1 MNMMYISLKICGN
14 PESNGGFQPILLFNN
29 PMIEILDKFDSGFE
43 ANSYYFSLKTEPTQ
57 VIYKLIKNNVR
68 SYGSIRAG
76 SLVIAISIPKGYR
89 IDGGQTPFDALTTIK
104 DAFLQRCMTCRDPVK
119 ETYEFN
125 PGRIEPTMLDDVAQR
140 FTLVPAVTPWHSM
153 TEGAPVGCIIRPET
167 DILQLFRDVQYP
179 EFERFSELLV
189 AEQTSSTNYV
199 PINVA
204 IPRVPQYR
212 IYVNNQ
218 LMETVSD
225 ITRRNSYGIQET
237 AYTGG
242 VQITFTME
250 QLLSGDSFPEIQFD
264 RVSETVQVTLKAPGK
279 EVKYMLS
286 PNKQSS
292 PPNSSLST
300 LYQVRF
306 RGRTKMLDGNGCFTL
321 TGDENANVKNEDF
334 EVKYLGNDLNVRG
347 WGVREGQL
355 QVMMEIIRET
365 PSLSRGGGQ
374 SEDRGA
380 VKPTVFRTIAVDL
393 LLPIGFEFTQSM
405 SKHALKV
412 KMTKDSKEVMSWHT
426 VFTKTNMSNRRYH
439 GEVLIPKSWGHQ
451 SVNFVTTYD
460 NYDFDS
466 GTIVVPHPADN
477 ITVELQ
483 VMKKGFMDRFIIPHM
498 KLIML
503 VMGMLLGL
511 LFGCIVGYVSHNT
524 FKKLFNP
531 TTQKVAI
538 DRRQANDDT
547 LVASK
552 EELQGKIKEFNEVLK
567 QEDLKF
573 IQIDDIYSYYNEN
586 AALIKEL
593 DPDFCQRIEDY
604 KKVSDALQKGKPED
618 IWKNVRDKE
627 LKIEIVHNN
636 KMFAY
641 FVGRINGVPPMYSE
655 QERNKRFDK
664 LKKEYANITSFA
676 DLNYVPEAEN
686 PTPPTTN
693 TQNSTPRAQ
702 SQSGPRT
709 APNPPTTPENT
720 DDER

>member
-1 MNMMYISLKICGN
+1 MYISLKICGN

-104 DAFLQRCMTCRDPVK
+104 DAFLQRCMTCRDAVK

-125 PGRIEPTMLDDVAQR
+125 PGRIESTILDDVAQR
-140 FTLVPAVTPWHSM
+140 FVLVPAVTPWHQM
-153 TEGAPVGCIIRPET
+153 TDGAPVGCIIRPET

-199 PINVA
+199 PVNVA

-218 LMETVSD
+218 LVETVSD
-225 ITRRNSYGIQET
+225 ITRRNIYRLQET
-237 AYTGG
+237 AYTES
-242 VQITFTME
+242 VQIAFTME
-250 QLLSGDSFPEIQFD
+250 QLLNGDSFPEIQFD
-264 RVSETVQVTLKAPGK
+264 RVAEKVMVTLKAPGK
-279 EVKYMLS
+279 EVRYVLS
-286 PNKQSS
+286 PNLRSS
-292 PPNSSLST
+292 TLNSHPST
-300 LYQVRF
+300 LYQVKF
-306 RGRTKMLDGNGCFTL
+306 RGRTKVLDANGSFIL

-334 EVKYLGNDLNVRG
+334 EVKYLGNDLEVRG
-347 WGVREGQL
+347 WSLREGQL
-355 QVMMEIIRET
+355 QIMMEKVMEASFI
-365 PSLSRGGGQ
+365 SRGGGL
-374 SEDRGA
+374 SEVRGT

-412 KMTKDSKEVMSWHT
+412 KMLKDSKEVMSCHT
-426 VFTKTNMSNRRYH
+426 VFTKANNISNKRYH

-466 GTIVVPHPADN
+466 GTIVIPHPADN

-483 VMKKGFMDRFIIPHM
+483 AIKKGIMDKFIIPRM

-503 VMGMLLGL
+503 VMGLLLGL
-511 LFGCIVGYVSHNT
+511 LLGCIVGYATHDT
-524 FKKLFNP
+524 FKKLLNP
-531 TTQKVAI
+531 TNQKVTPVRQQTTD
-538 DRRQANDDT
+538 DRQPVTN
-547 LVASK
+547 K
-552 EELQGKIKEFNEVLK
+552 EELQGKIAEYSEVLK
-567 QEDLKF
+567 KEDLSF
-573 IQIDDIYSYYNEN
+573 TQINDIYGYYNEN
-586 AALIKEL
+586 AAMMKDINPE
-593 DPDFCQRIEDY
+593 FCQRIEDY
-604 KKVSDALQKGKPED
+604 KKVCDALQNGKPEE
-618 IWKNVRDKE
+618 IWKDVRDKN
-627 LKIEIVHNN
+627 LKIEKMHNE
-636 KMFAY
+636 KMFDY
-641 FVGRINGVPPMYSE
+641 FVGSISGSPSMYSE
-655 QERNKRFDK
+655 QERNKRFAK
-664 LKKEYANITSFA
+664 LKKEYSNFESFVDLRYVA
-676 DLNYVPEAEN
+676 DVDA
-686 PTPPTTN
+686 PTPPTSN
-693 TQNSTPRAQ
+693 TQ
-702 SQSGPRT
+702 
-709 APNPPTTPENT
+709 PPTTKTQSPVQHTPVNPPVNNN
-720 DDER
+720 DDDRD